1 MSHDFNLDG
10 LLNYDDDQAVS
21 PDTIISELGKQ
32 LEEATNGFVKGVVRE
47 YEGPI
52 ESYDQLSAF
61 ASIASALGTSVIHK
75 DIQDN
80 LGAIG
85 YQNFKFEFFLTAP
98 KIENYKYRILFF
110 EYGIGMYPVK
120 IVLEQGIAD
129 EIFKKENANYIIEYE
144 TKNKLENVIINI
156 LKTKKRLNEILAAN
170 TGKPYETIAADTER
184 DNYMSAQEAAEYGL
198 IDSVIT
204 NR

>member
-47 YEGPI
+47 YEGSI

-129 EIFKKENANYIIEYE
+129 EIFKKEKSSSICSANNFIVLHVLSSKWNVQYNNVERHIILWNNAFVYNTKHRTYI
-144 TKNKLENVIINI
+144 
-156 LKTKKRLNEILAAN
+156 
-170 TGKPYETIAADTER
+170 
-184 DNYMSAQEAAEYGL
+184 
-198 IDSVIT
+198 
-204 NR
+204 

>member
-1 MSHDFNLDG
+1 MQTGNSCKYKEL
-10 LLNYDDDQAVS
+10 YC
-21 PDTIISELGKQ
+21 LGKQ

-144 TKNKLENVIINI
+144 TKNELENVIINI
-156 LKTKKRLNEILAAN
+156 LKTKKVIKVMQELIYATKRFERLDKKELKLVDKSSDENDE
-170 TGKPYETIAADTER
+170 
-184 DNYMSAQEAAEYGL
+184 
-198 IDSVIT
+198 
-204 NR
+204 

>member
-1 MSHDFNLDG
+1 MK
-10 LLNYDDDQAVS
+10 LL
-21 PDTIISELGKQ
+21 
-32 LEEATNGFVKGVVRE
+32 NGFVKGVVRE

-144 TKNKLENVIINI
+144 TKNELENVIINI
-156 LKTKKRLNEILAAN
+156 LKTKKVIKVMQELIYATKRFERLDKKELKLVDKSSDENDE
-170 TGKPYETIAADTER
+170 
-184 DNYMSAQEAAEYGL
+184 
-198 IDSVIT
+198 
-204 NR
+204 

>member
-47 YEGPI
+47 YEGSI

-144 TKNKLENVIINI
+144 TKNELENVIINI

-184 DNYMSAQEAAEYGL
+184 DNYMSAQEAADYGL
-198 IDSVIT
+198 IDGVIT

>member
-47 YEGPI
+47 YEG
-52 ESYDQLSAF
+52 
-61 ASIASALGTSVIHK
+61 
-75 DIQDN
+75 
-80 LGAIG
+80 AI
-85 YQNFKFEFFLTAP
+85 EFFLTAP

-144 TKNKLENVIINI
+144 TKNELENVIINI
-156 LKTKKRLNEILAAN
+156 LKTKKVIKVMQELIYATKRFERLDKKELKLVDKSSDENDE
-170 TGKPYETIAADTER
+170 
-184 DNYMSAQEAAEYGL
+184 
-198 IDSVIT
+198 
-204 NR
+204 